1 MIHYDENII
10 QLIELY
16 LVDDLSG
23 EEKRQLETWL
33 QQDPSHKELFEHI
46 CMNGNVAR
54 DFESFE
60 KIDKNMAWKHVAAKG
75 GIKVVGK
82 SRGLNWYRWVAAVML
97 PLMIVAV
104 GYYVMNDSGKSQQ
117 TKYEIAGIQ
126 PGKSKAILRLD
137 NNRVIELA
145 GENEMRLEVAKGIAV
160 KNNASGVV
168 YPEQVANNGETV
180 YNVLEVPRGGEYTI
194 TLSDGT
200 MVYLNS
206 GSELRYPVAFNSD
219 IREVFLSGEG
229 FFEVTKD
236 AERPFFVVTDDLKI
250 KVYGTSFNVN
260 TYNIANVQTVLVEG
274 KIGIQEK
281 NSDVEFEVE
290 PGQLAL
296 YDREKGEM
304 EIRDVDVLPYVAWKN
319 QEFVFDGKSLE
330 DIMNTL
336 SLWYDV
342 DVFFQTASLKQLHF
356 TGHLGRYEDISHI
369 LDAISGV
376 TQVNFSVKGRTIIV
390 ME

>member
-145 GENEMRLEVAKGIAV
+145 GENETRLEVAKGIAV

>member
-10 QLIELY
+10 QLIQLY
-16 LVDDLSG
+16 LVSDLSG
-23 EEKRQLETWL
+23 GEKRLLETWL
-33 QQDPSHKELFEHI
+33 QQDPSHKELFDRV
-46 CMNGNVAR
+46 CMNGDVAR
-54 DFESFE
+54 DFEAFE
-60 KIDKNMAWKHVAAKG
+60 KIDKDIAWKHVSRMG
-75 GIKVVGK
+75 GIKPTAK
-82 SRGLNWYRWVAAVML
+82 SKGMHWYRWVAAVML

-104 GYYVMNDSGKSQQ
+104 GYYIVNDSGKSQR
-117 TKYEIAGIQ
+117 TKYKVAEIQ

-145 GENEMRLEVAKGIAV
+145 GEDEVRLEVAKGVAV

-168 YPEQVANNGETV
+168 YPEQVANKGETV

-219 IREVFLSGEG
+219 VREVFLSGEG
-229 FFEVTKD
+229 FFEVIKD
-236 AERPFFVVTDDLKI
+236 TARPFLVVTDDLKI

-260 TYNIANVQTVLVEG
+260 TYNLANIQTVLVEG

-281 NSDVEFEVE
+281 NSDVEFAVE

-296 YDREKGEM
+296 YDREKGTM
-304 EIRDVDVLPYVAWKN
+304 EIRDVDVLSYVAWKN

-376 TQVNFSVKGRTIIV
+376 TQVKFSVKGRTIIV